1 MVINLE
7 HAALKALAE
16 LKSMPT
22 KALVTE
28 VLSNAQEPL
37 AVAIREIG
45 YLNEKEF
52 QSKTDSLEAI
62 ISKEELSQAI
72 DSLISERL
80 KRLET
85 KIEVLEFLLK
95 FMLISMNQK
104 STHSK
109 TAAKSSMISLV
120 NIESLASFSNRLSAE
135 RNY

>member
-22 KALVTE
+22 EALVTE

-72 DSLISERL
+72 DSLISEKL
-80 KRLET
+80 KHLET
-85 KIEVLEFLLK
+85 KIEALEFLLK
-95 FMLISMNQK
+95 LMLISMNQK

-109 TAAKSSMISLV
+109 TAAKSFMRSLV